1 MHGRKSLSPG
11 IRFMDFT
18 RFTEFLYLRK
28 MASNSSQWS
37 RQGDFLESPRWLP
50 TDHDCAVSTRGYQSD
65 QPSHLAIS
73 LSPALHPPR
82 LIQNLVRRRKPLK
95 QAPDKV
101 APYQKINLKP
111 I

>member
-82 LIQNLVRRRKPLK
+82 LIQISSGGESRKIRHLTRSLHIRRLT
-95 QAPDKV
+95 
-101 APYQKINLKP
+101 
-111 I
+111 